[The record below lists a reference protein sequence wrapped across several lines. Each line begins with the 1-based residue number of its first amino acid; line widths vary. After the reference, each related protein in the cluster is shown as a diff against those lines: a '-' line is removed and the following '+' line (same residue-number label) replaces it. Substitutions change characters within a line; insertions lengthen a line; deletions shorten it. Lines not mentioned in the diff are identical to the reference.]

1 MPTEIEKTA
10 VANLQRY
17 LRTLYYF
24 DESLSPLPVDGLYD
38 RATEEAV
45 RRFQKAEGLPPTG
58 RVEQNT
64 WERLFERYEAQKA
77 FRRAP
82 ARIAHFPRVP
92 PDYRVKIGEEQF
104 LVRVIQHALQE
115 IALDFTFP
123 AAVPQSGKYDEDT
136 ANAVRVLQRVSGLP
150 EDGEVDRATWE
161 ELARYYNHLFAD
173 YFPQ

>member
-24 DESLSPLPVDGLYD
+24 DDTLSPTPVDGVYD

-45 RRFQKAEGLPPTG
+45 RRFQKTEELPVTG
-58 RVEQNT
+58 RVDQET
-64 WERLFERYEAQKA
+64 WERLFARYEKEKN

-82 ARIAHFPRVP
+82 SRIAHFPRVP
-92 PDYRVKIGEEQF
+92 PDYRVGVGEEQF

-123 AAVPQSGKYDEDT
+123 SAVPQSGRYDEDT
-136 ANAVRVLQRVSGLP
+136 ANAVRILQRVSGLP

-161 ELARYYNHLFAD
+161 ELARYYNHLYAD
-173 YFPQ
+173 YFEQ

>member
-1 MPTEIEKTA
+1 MPTEIEKKA

-24 DESLSPLPVDGLYD
+24 DEALSPLPVDGIYD

-45 RRFQKAEGLPPTG
+45 RHFQADERLPITG
-58 RVEQNT
+58 RVDFAT
-64 WERLFERYEAQKA
+64 WERLFARYETEKA
-77 FRRAP
+77 LHRAP
-82 ARIAHFPRVP
+82 ARLGYFPRVP
-92 PDYRVKIGEEQF
+92 QDYRVRVGEEQF

-115 IALDFTFP
+115 IALDLTFP
-123 AAVPQSGKYDEDT
+123 TAVPQSGRYDEDT

-161 ELARYYNHLFAD
+161 ELARYYNHLYAD
-173 YFPQ
+173 YFEQ

>member
-1 MPTEIEKTA
+1 MPSEIEKSA

-24 DESLSPLPVDGLYD
+24 DDALSPTPVDGIYD

-45 RRFQKAEGLPPTG
+45 RRFQKTEDLPITG
-58 RVEQNT
+58 RVDQLT
-64 WERLFERYEAQKA
+64 WERLFDRYEKEKA

-82 ARIAHFPRVP
+82 ARIAYCPRMP
-92 PDYRVKIGEEQF
+92 PDYRVRVGEEQF

-115 IALDFTFP
+115 IAIDFNFP

-161 ELARYYNHLFAD
+161 ELARYYNFLYAD
-173 YFPQ
+173 YFEQ

>member
-1 MPTEIEKTA
+1 MPSEMEKSA

-24 DESLSPLPVDGLYD
+24 DDALSPTPVDGVFD

-45 RRFQKAEGLPPTG
+45 RRFQQQERLPVTG
-58 RVEQNT
+58 RADQET
-64 WERLFERYEAQKA
+64 WERLFDRYEKEKA

-82 ARIAHFPRVP
+82 SRLAYFPRVP
-92 PDYRVKIGEEQF
+92 EGYRVRVGEEQF
-104 LVRVIQHALQE
+104 LVRVIQNALQE
-115 IALDFTFP
+115 IAIDFSFP
-123 AAVPQSGKYDEDT
+123 FAVPQSGRYDEAT

-161 ELARYYNHLFAD
+161 ELVRYYNFLYAD

>member
-24 DESLSPLPVDGLYD
+24 NDTLSPLPVDGIFD

-45 RRFQKAEGLPPTG
+45 RRFQAGEGLPVTG
-58 RVEQNT
+58 RVDQDT
-64 WERLFERYEAQKA
+64 WERLFERYEKETG

-92 PDYRVKIGEEQF
+92 EGYRVVIGEEQF

-115 IALDFTFP
+115 IALDFEFP
-123 AAVPQSGKYDEDT
+123 AVVPQSGRYDEDT

-161 ELARYYNHLFAD
+161 ELARYYNHLYAD

>member
-10 VANLQRY
+10 IANLQRY

-24 DESLSPLPVDGLYD
+24 DDALSSLPVDGVFD

-45 RRFQKAEGLPPTG
+45 RRFQAAEDLPVTG
-58 RVEQNT
+58 RVDQDT
-64 WERLFERYEAQKA
+64 WERLFDRYTREKNL
-77 FRRAP
+77 RHSP

-92 PDYRVKIGEEQF
+92 EGYRVRVGEEQF

-115 IALDFTFP
+115 IALDLTFP
-123 AAVPQSGKYDEDT
+123 TAVPQSGRYDEDT
-136 ANAVRVLQRVSGLP
+136 ANAVRVLQKASGLP

-161 ELARYYNHLFAD
+161 ELARYYNHLYAD

>member
-1 MPTEIEKTA
+1 MPTETQKTA
-10 VANLQRY
+10 IANLQRY

-24 DESLSPLPVDGLYD
+24 DDTLSPTPVDGVFD

-45 RRFQKAEGLPPTG
+45 RRFQRAEKMPVTG
-58 RVEQNT
+58 RVDQDT
-64 WERLFERYEAQKA
+64 WERLFERYTKEKA

-92 PDYRVKIGEEQF
+92 EGYRVKVGEEQF

-115 IALDFTFP
+115 IALDLTFP
-123 AAVPQSGKYDEDT
+123 AAVPQSGRYDEDT

-161 ELARYYNHLFAD
+161 ELARYYNHLYAD
-173 YFPQ
+173 YFEQ

>member
-1 MPTEIEKTA
+1 MLSEIEKTA

-24 DESLSPLPVDGLYD
+24 DDALSPTPVDGVYD

-45 RRFQKAEGLPPTG
+45 RRFQQAQGMPVTG
-58 RVEQNT
+58 RVDQTT
-64 WERLFERYEAQKA
+64 WERLFDRYEKEKA

-82 ARIAHFPRVP
+82 ARIAYFPRVP
-92 PDYRVKIGEEQF
+92 PDYRVVIGEEQF

-123 AAVPQSGKYDEDT
+123 TAVPQSGRYDEDT

-150 EDGEVDRATWE
+150 EDGEVNRATWE
-161 ELARYYNHLFAD
+161 ELARYYNHLYAD
-173 YFPQ
+173 YFEQ

>member
-1 MPTEIEKTA
+1 MPSEIEKSA

-24 DESLSPLPVDGLYD
+24 DDALSPTPVDGIYD

-45 RRFQKAEGLPPTG
+45 RRFQKSEDLPVTG
-58 RVEQNT
+58 RADQLT
-64 WERLFERYEAQKA
+64 WERLFDRYEKEKA

-82 ARIAHFPRVP
+82 ARIAYFPRVP
-92 PDYRVKIGEEQF
+92 PDYRVRVGEEQF

-115 IALDFTFP
+115 VAIDFAFP
-123 AAVPQSGKYDEDT
+123 TTVPQSGRYDEET

-161 ELARYYNHLFAD
+161 ELVRYYNYLYAD
-173 YFPQ
+173 YFEQ